1 MTVTPEILAAL
12 DDVKTVSA
20 EITAAAGPWSA
31 ILPPSVA
38 SQIADVQM
46 RLANAVA
53 QLTAALAAL

>member
-1 MTVTPEILAAL
+1 MTVTPEIQAAM

-20 EITAAAGPWSA
+20 EITAAVGPWSMVT
-31 ILPPSVA
+31 PPDVA